1 MLALLTL
8 LIPAADACSCMALT
22 AAEKIT
28 RADVV
33 FTGQVLK
40 IESPEVASLP
50 AAAVQAL
57 PQEEREAYWKTVS
70 AGSHVIFEVKD
81 AWKGVAA
88 PTVRVSVGSGMCCDC
103 TFGAA
108 PFLIGETYTITA
120 YSEEAPA
127 IGTCGAVALSTPA
140 DAVTA
145 VLGEPKATPTGAG
158 LQGEVE

>member
-8 LIPAADACSCMALT
+8 LIPAAEACSCMALT
-22 AAEKIT
+22 VAEKIT

-40 IESPEVASLP
+40 IEAPEVPSLP

-70 AGSHVIFEVKD
+70 AGSHVIFQVKE
-81 AWKGVAA
+81 AWKGVEA
-88 PTVRVSVGSGMCCDC
+88 PMVRVGVGSGMCCDC
-103 TFGAA
+103 TFGPA
-108 PFLIGETYTITA
+108 PFRIGETYTITA

-127 IGTCGAVALSTPA
+127 ISTCGAVAPSTPA
-140 DAVTA
+140 EAVTA
-145 VLGEPKATPTGAG
+145 VLGEPKGPPTGDS